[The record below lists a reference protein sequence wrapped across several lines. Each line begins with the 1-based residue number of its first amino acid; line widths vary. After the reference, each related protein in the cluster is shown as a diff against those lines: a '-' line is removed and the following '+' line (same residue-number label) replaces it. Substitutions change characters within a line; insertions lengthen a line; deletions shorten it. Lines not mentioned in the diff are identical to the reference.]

1 MNNQFLRHE
10 SWNFFDTPRP
20 YQSQNLLHSQNP
32 RSSDQKY
39 DHRSPAREG
48 LVWLSTKCNETDP
61 TSGRVKLWTRVCA
74 HRCVLL
80 KKCCRRP
87 NHIFWHR
94 MFNILIPTSN
104 TYARRLIV
112 LHRIFDICIYTQTL
126 YNKDFVLFFVTP
138 PALGWVGY
146 DGVICR
152 LHC

>member
-48 LVWLSTKCNETDP
+48 LVWLSTKCNEIDP

-74 HRCVLL
+74 HRCVPL

-112 LHRIFDICIYTQTL
+112 LHRIFDIYTYKLCITKTL
-126 YNKDFVLFFVTP
+126 CYFPASFCSTP
-138 PALGWVGY
+138 SVGFGWV
-146 DGVICR
+146 R
-152 LHC
+152 WRNM